1 MRRGGRQRNIDTTAA
16 RIQTALRARQLQAH
30 PGVVGAYT
38 AAVRSL
44 VAVIAELV
52 AQTEVLQAEVEAGL
66 AGTRTLRST

>member
-1 MRRGGRQRNIDTTAA
+1 
-16 RIQTALRARQLQAH
+16 
-30 PGVVGAYT
+30 VVGAYT